1 MQITFTDHLKGRSV
15 IDGEGNLVGT
25 VEEILLDSMSLQVDG
40 LRVKLDRDVGK
51 DLGVKGGV
59 FHPATLDVPRSQ
71 ITAAGDTVILK
82 TSRASLQRLV
92 DPGEGEGPVLDQTQP
107 DPSSHH

>member
-1 MQITFTDHLKGRSV
+1 MQITFTNHLKGRSV

-25 VEEILLDSMSLQVDG
+25 VEEILLDTGSLQVDG

-51 DLGVKGGV
+51 DLGMKGGV
-59 FHPATLDVPRSQ
+59 FHAATVDIPRSV
-71 ITAAGDTVILK
+71 ISAAGDTVILK
-82 TSRASLQRLV
+82 TSRASLQRLMDTGEAE
-92 DPGEGEGPVLDQTQP
+92 DPALVQAQP

>member
-1 MQITFTDHLKGRSV
+1 MKITFTDHLKGRSV

-25 VEEILLDSMSLQVDG
+25 VEEILIDSLSLEIEA
-40 LRVKLDRDVGK
+40 LRVKLDRDAGK

-59 FHPATLDVPRSQ
+59 FHAATVDVPRDL

-82 TSRASLQRLV
+82 ASRAALQPRM
-92 DPGEGEGPVLDQTQP
+92 DSDEAEGEGAAYAHP
-107 DPSSHH
+107 DLSSHH